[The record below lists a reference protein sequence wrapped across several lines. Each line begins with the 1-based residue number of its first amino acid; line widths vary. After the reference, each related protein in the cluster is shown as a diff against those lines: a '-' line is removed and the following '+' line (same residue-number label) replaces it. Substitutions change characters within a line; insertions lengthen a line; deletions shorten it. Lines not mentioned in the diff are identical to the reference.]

1 MNEQKPYAEVL
12 VIFLSSEEGGR
23 KNMPF
28 LYDQR
33 YRPHL
38 RVKPD
43 SELLGVEFVDG
54 PDGPVQ
60 AGIPTYATVRFS
72 YSPDICY
79 DELKVG
85 TKFEILEGAH
95 VVGHGEVTLR

>member
-12 VIFLSSEEGGR
+12 VVFLLSEEGGR

-28 LYDQR
+28 LYDQC
-33 YRPHL
+33 YRPHF
-38 RVKPD
+38 RVKP
-43 SELLGVEFVDG
+43 SLEMLGVEFVDG
-54 PDGPVQ
+54 PDGLVQ
-60 AGIPTYATVRFS
+60 AGVPTFATVRFS
-72 YSPDICY
+72 YYPDICY

-95 VVGHGEVTLR
+95 VVGHGEVTRR